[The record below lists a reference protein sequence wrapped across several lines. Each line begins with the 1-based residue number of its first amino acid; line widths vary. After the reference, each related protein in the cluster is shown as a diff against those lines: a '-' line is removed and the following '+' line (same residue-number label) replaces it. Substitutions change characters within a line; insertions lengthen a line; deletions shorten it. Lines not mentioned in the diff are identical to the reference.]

1 MAETVRFRALR
12 RLDYARA
19 LIALT
24 ELARTWDGP
33 EFSYGPMSLAGM
45 EQQGVV
51 ITGDDVAGPA
61 GLLRKDSAFIEV
73 PA

>member
-1 MAETVRFRALR
+1 MTETARFRSLR

-33 EFSYGPMSLAGM
+33 EFSYGPMSLAGL

-51 ITGDDVAGPA
+51 ISGEDITGPA
-61 GLLRKDSAFIEV
+61 LLRRDSAFTEV
-73 PA
+73 TA